1 MIPVWKLLTHWRK
14 MLLQLAAET
23 PQLSP
28 LSITHIL
35 SCLEATLHWSETW
48 FEILTKVQWYEYS
61 SYIYLVDS
69 RTAFRSLLCDQCF
82 RELYCKSWTVRLIE
96 GLDPSCYFRRDIHPA
111 EGWKL
116 KVRESQLVSHWQ
128 VAFFFGFPRAV
139 GESEW
144 ERRSTFPPLSKTS
157 ICVLFQQES

>member
-1 MIPVWKLLTHWRK
+1 MNILHMSILLIQKQH
-14 MLLQLAAET
+14 
-23 PQLSP
+23 
-28 LSITHIL
+28 
-35 SCLEATLHWSETW
+35 LEAYFVIS
-48 FEILTKVQWYEYS
+48 V
-61 SYIYLVDS
+61 LVND
-69 RTAFRSLLCDQCF
+69 
-82 RELYCKSWTVRLIE
+82 IE